1 MITPEA
7 GYFSEDQGM
16 WGHSACRSNSPPW
29 TMLSAVKD
37 TLYHPHL
44 PTLRCMDMDTVAQR
58 LPDEH
63 SRTTTPCT
71 REDFRDWSNSCHKLP
86 KRHFIVTDTFRNK
99 YLRSTY
105 PSAAEQR
112 LLLDSAVA
120 WSASRPSPGFTLPLV
135 DKAEPHF
142 SGYSLR
148 NLKPKPPQSWK
159 FCLTHNP
166 SLDQYGPKP
175 VAFDTLNKH
184 RRTLCPPH
192 SQTSVAR
199 PWY

>member
-1 MITPEA
+1 TSSPYRASPRI
-7 GYFSEDQGM
+7 SQGM

-29 TMLSAVKD
+29 TMLSGVKD

-44 PTLRCMDMDTVAQR
+44 PTLRRMDMDTDSTAPR
-58 LPDEH
+58 SAIDSL
-63 SRTTTPCT
+63 SLSLS
-71 REDFRDWSNSCHKLP
+71 EDFRDWSSCCHKLP

-105 PSAAEQR
+105 PSTAEQR
-112 LLLDSAVA
+112 LLLDSTVA
-120 WSASRPSPGFTLPLV
+120 WSASRPSTGITLPMV

-148 NLKPKPPQSWK
+148 YLKPNTPKSWK

-175 VAFDTLNKH
+175 MAFHTL
-184 RRTLCPPH
+184 
-192 SQTSVAR
+192 
-199 PWY
+199 